1 MDGNRIPHRP
11 AKPGKSRGN
20 LIRQFAAALAFLL
33 VAHPAS
39 AQPHG
44 HADERVPP
52 GEAPAAHRDENGEG
66 EDIPGFIFHHVSDS
80 NEYELEIPLK
90 KNGNNLILHL
100 PIIRIPL
107 TANACPKDVHQPA
120 SLSKGCFDLSITK
133 HVLMM
138 WLAAVLLIATFQF
151 GAHRDK
157 SQPVPHG
164 TCANLLEMIVLFIR
178 DEIAIKNIG
187 KEEGPRYTPFLLTAF
202 FFILFM
208 NLIGLFP
215 ELATPTSNLGITAG
229 LALCTFILTQVAAI
243 RAAGIGGYL
252 KHLTGGVAV
261 WLWPIMIP
269 VEFLGLFT
277 KPFALTVRL
286 FANMLAGHIV
296 IFFLLGLIFIFGNPA
311 FAVVSV
317 PFAMGIYFLELFVA
331 LVQTYIFT
339 MLSSLFIGM
348 AVAMG
353 HHEDHEVAHDT
364 AESHDHERA
373 QVLAS

>member
-1 MDGNRIPHRP
+1 MDRNRILGQR
-11 AKPGKSRGN
+11 A
-20 LIRQFAAALAFLL
+20 LTRQFIAILAFLL
-33 VAHPAS
+33 LAFGAS
-39 AQPHG
+39 AQPQHP
-44 HADERVPP
+44 ADEHATS
-52 GEAPAAHRDENGEG
+52 GESPTAHGEESG
-66 EDIPGFIFHHVSDS
+66 EDDVAGFIFHHVSDS

-90 KNGNNLILHL
+90 RDGHSLVIHL

-107 TANACPKDVHQPA
+107 SANACPQDVHEPA
-120 SLSKGCFDLSITK
+120 LLSKGCLDRSSTT

-138 WLAAVLLIATFQF
+138 GLAASLLIATFQF

-157 SQPVPHG
+157 SQLVPHG
-164 TCANLLEMIVLFIR
+164 TAANLLEMIVLFVR

-187 KEEGPRYTPFLLTAF
+187 KEEGPRYTPYLLTAF
-202 FFILFM
+202 FFVLYM

-215 ELATPTSNLGITAG
+215 ELATPTSNLAITAG
-229 LALCTFILTQVAAI
+229 LALCTFLLTQVAGI
-243 RAAGIGGYL
+243 RAAGVGGYF
-252 KHLTGGVAV
+252 KHLTGGVAP

-311 FAVVSV
+311 LAFVSV

-353 HHEDHEVAHDT
+353 HHEEHAATREGT
-364 AESHDHERA
+364 ESHDHGPA
-373 QVLAS
+373 QLQVS